1 MTGDV
6 QRFWDV
12 GRGNLDF
19 PLGLALPCQFTV
31 RSAYDHDGTR
41 PHDGGDLFDDTVPD
55 WFIGAVLQT
64 AAATPRHRYRVVTA
78 NPDRVARAHRLA
90 NVDVVDTREASA

>member
-6 QRFWDV
+6 RRYWDV

-19 PLGLALPCQFTV
+19 PIGLALPCQFTV
-31 RSAYDHDGTR
+31 RSAYDHDG
-41 PHDGGDLFDDTVPD
+41 HDADRQDDLFDDTVPD
-55 WFIGAVLQT
+55 WFIGAVLST
-64 AAATPRHRYRVVTA
+64 ASATPRHRYTIATV
-78 NPDRVARAHRLA
+78 NPDRVAWAHRLP